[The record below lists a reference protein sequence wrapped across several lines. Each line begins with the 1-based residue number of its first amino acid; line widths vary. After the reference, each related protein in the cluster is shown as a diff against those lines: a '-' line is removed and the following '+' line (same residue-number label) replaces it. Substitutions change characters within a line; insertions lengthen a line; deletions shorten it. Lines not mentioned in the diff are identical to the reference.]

1 MTRSEWLKDAL
12 QIPLPEDPA
21 LILDGCRRLLGPN
34 LFSASPGAV
43 GDAQCP
49 GRDPGV
55 VLQLWMDHLRRL
67 LDDLHWQDASL
78 TGRRFDGGASVFLA
92 AAVDRLFSA
101 AYVIEAG
108 WHFCACGLLGIPP
121 IPRETLLADLRSILA
136 HEANPAFAAV
146 VAEAETRGIDRL
158 LDDDMVTFGHGKSSA
173 TWAIDSLPVAPDW
186 HGVHDLPLALVTG
199 TNGKT
204 TTTRLIAAMAA
215 EAGLVSGLSSTEFV
229 KVGDQILEQGDYA
242 GPAGAR
248 LLLRD
253 QRLELPVLEVARG
266 GILRRGLPV
275 TRAQV
280 AVVTNVAADH
290 LGQYGITT
298 VDDLARVKLSVH
310 RALRPGGKLVLNAD
324 NPFVVAAAPAHVPTL
339 WFSLSPQTAQ
349 IRLARARREPCGW
362 YEADRLMLSD
372 GLTETALIDAGDVPL
387 TLGGA
392 ARYNIENALAAAL
405 AARALGLPDEAIRAV
420 LARFRSDPT
429 DNPGRANEF
438 LHNGARVFVDYAH
451 NPHSIA
457 AISSALAALPAQRRF
472 ILLSH
477 AGDRS
482 DEEIRALVTGAFA
495 LSPDVVVVAENPRFL
510 RGRDLGALPALMRAR
525 CLELG
530 MNPAQIHDAPT
541 PGDGAARILDA
552 LQPGDLALMLVHD
565 DRTRIFAMLA
575 ETQSAGLELQVEDR
589 SS

>member
-1 MTRSEWLKDAL
+1 MTRSEWLKGAL

-21 LILDGCRRLLGPN
+21 LVLDGCRRLLGPN

-43 GDAQCP
+43 GDVLCP
-49 GRDPGV
+49 GRDPEV
-55 VLQLWMDHLRRL
+55 VLKVWLEQMRSL
-67 LDDLHWQDASL
+67 LDDLAWQDAAL

-92 AAVDRLFSA
+92 APVDRLFSA

-108 WHFCACGLLGIPP
+108 WYFCACGLLGVAP
-121 IPRETLLADLRSILA
+121 IQRETLLANLRSILA
-136 HEANPAFAAV
+136 HEANPALAAF
-146 VAEAETRGIDRL
+146 VAESGMQGIDRL
-158 LDDDMVTFGHGKSSA
+158 LDDDLITFGHGKGSV
-173 TWAIDSLPVAPDW
+173 TWEVDSLPVAPDW

-215 EAGLVSGLSSTEFV
+215 AAGLVSGLSSTEFV
-229 KVGDQILEQGDYA
+229 KVGDDILEQGDYA

-248 LLLRD
+248 VLLRD
-253 QRLELPVLEVARG
+253 RRLELAVLEVARG

-275 TRAQV
+275 MRAQV

-310 RALRPGGKLVLNAD
+310 RALRPGGALVLNAD
-324 NPFVVAAAPAHVPTL
+324 NPFVVSAAPAQVPAI

-349 IRLARARREPCGW
+349 IRSARARGKPCGW
-362 YEADRLMLSD
+362 YEADMLMLSD
-372 GLTETALIDAGDVPL
+372 GSSETALIGARDVPL

-405 AARALGLPDEAIRAV
+405 AARGLGLPDEAIRSV
-420 LARFRSDPT
+420 LARFRSDSK

-438 LHNGARVFVDYAH
+438 LCNGARVFVDYAH

-457 AISSALAALPAQRRF
+457 AISSALAALPAKRRF

-495 LSPDVVVVAENPRFL
+495 LSPDIVVVAENPKFL
-510 RGRDLGALPALMRAR
+510 RGRDFGALPALMRAR

-530 MNPAQIHDAPT
+530 LNPAAILDAQN
-541 PGDGAARILDA
+541 PGDGAERILDA
-552 LQPGDLALMLVHD
+552 LQPGDLALLLVHD
-565 DRTRIFAMLA
+565 DRPRIFARLA
-575 ETQSAGLELQVEDR
+575 ETNAR
-589 SS
+589 SLP

>member
-1 MTRSEWLKDAL
+1 
-12 QIPLPEDPA
+12 
-21 LILDGCRRLLGPN
+21 LDQVRG
-34 LFSASPGAV
+34 
-43 GDAQCP
+43 
-49 GRDPGV
+49 
-55 VLQLWMDHLRRL
+55 L
-67 LDDLHWQDASL
+67 LDDLGWPDASL

-92 AAVDRLFSA
+92 APVDRLFSA

-108 WHFCACGLLGIPP
+108 WHFCACGLLGVAPM
-121 IPRETLLADLRSILA
+121 PRATLLAELSAIIA
-136 HEANPAFAAV
+136 HEANPAFTAL
-146 VAEAETRGIDRL
+146 VAEAEARGIDRL
-158 LDDDMVTFGHGKSSA
+158 LDDDVITFGHGKSSA

-186 HGVHDLPLALVTG
+186 QGIHDLPLALVTG

-215 EAGLVSGLSSTEFV
+215 AAGLLSGLSSTEFV
-229 KVGDQILEQGDYA
+229 KVGDQILDHGDFA

-253 QRLELPVLEVARG
+253 QRLELAVLEVARG

-275 TRAQV
+275 AHAQV

-298 VDDLARVKLSVH
+298 VDDLAQVKLSVH

-324 NPFVVAAAPAHVPTL
+324 NPFVVSAAPAHSPAV

-349 IRLARARREPCGW
+349 IRTARAKGEPCGW
-362 YEADRLMLSD
+362 YEADMLMLSD
-372 GLTETALIDAGDVPL
+372 GSAETALIDARSVPL

-405 AARALGLPDEAIRAV
+405 AARALGVSDDAIQAV
-420 LARFRSDPT
+420 LARFRSDAK

-438 LHNGARVFVDYAH
+438 LFNGARVFVDYAH

-457 AISSALAALPAQRRF
+457 AISSALATLPSRRRF

-482 DEEIRALVTGAFA
+482 DEEIGALVTGAFA
-495 LSPDVVVVAENPRFL
+495 LSPNVVVVAENPKFL

-530 MNPAQIHDAPT
+530 LPSDAILDAPN
-541 PGDGAARILDA
+541 PGDGAMRILDD
-552 LQPGDLALMLVHD
+552 LQPGDLALLLVHD
-565 DRTRIFAMLA
+565 DRARVFAKLA
-575 ETQSAGLELQVEDR
+575 ET
-589 SS
+589 SSHERP

>member
-21 LILDGCRRLLGPN
+21 LVLDSCRRLLGPN

-43 GDAQCP
+43 GDALCP
-49 GRDPGV
+49 GRDPDE
-55 VLQLWMDHLRRL
+55 VLQVWLDQVRGL
-67 LDDLHWQDASL
+67 LDDLGWHDADL
-78 TGRRFDGGASVFLA
+78 IRRRFDGGASIFLA
-92 AAVDRLFSA
+92 APVDRLFSA

-108 WHFCACGLLGIPP
+108 WHFCACGFLGVAPM
-121 IPRETLLADLRSILA
+121 PRETLLADLRAILA
-136 HEANPAFAAV
+136 HEANPAFTAL
-146 VAEAETRGIDRL
+146 VAEAEARGIDRL
-158 LDDDMVTFGHGKSSA
+158 LDDDVVTFGHGKSSA
-173 TWAIDSLPVAPDW
+173 TWAIDSLPAAPDW
-186 HGVHDLPLALVTG
+186 QGVHDLPLALVTG

-229 KVGDQILEQGDYA
+229 KVGDEILDHGDYA

-253 QRLELPVLEVARG
+253 QRLELAVLEVARG

-275 TRAQV
+275 THAQV

-298 VDDLARVKLSVH
+298 VDDLAQVKLSVH

-324 NPFVVAAAPAHVPTL
+324 NPFVVSAAPAHSPTM

-349 IRLARARREPCGW
+349 IRAARARGEPCGW
-362 YEADRLMLSD
+362 YEADMLMLSD
-372 GLTETALIDAGDVPL
+372 GSTETALIDARDVPL

-405 AARALGLPDEAIRAV
+405 AARALGVPDHAIRAV
-420 LARFRSDPT
+420 LARFRSDAK

-438 LHNGARVFVDYAH
+438 LWNGARVFVDYAH

-457 AISSALAALPAQRRF
+457 AISSALAALPSRRRF

-495 LSPDVVVVAENPRFL
+495 LSPDVVVVAENPKFL

-530 MNPAQIHDAPT
+530 LPPDAILDAPN
-541 PGDGAARILDA
+541 PGDGAMRILDD
-552 LQPGDLALMLVHD
+552 LQPGDLALLLVHD
-565 DRTRIFAMLA
+565 DRARIFARLA
-575 ETQSAGLELQVEDR
+575 ETSVLE
-589 SS
+589 

>member
-21 LILDGCRRLLGPN
+21 LVLDGCRRLLGPN
-34 LFSASPGAV
+34 LFSPSPGAV
-43 GDAQCP
+43 GDALCP
-49 GRDPGV
+49 GRDPDE
-55 VLQLWMDHLRRL
+55 VLRVWLDQVRGL
-67 LDDLHWQDASL
+67 LAELGWPDIAL
-78 TGRRFDGGASVFLA
+78 TGRRFDGGASIFLA
-92 AAVDRLFSA
+92 APVDRLFSA

-108 WHFCACGLLGIPP
+108 WHFCACGLLGVAPV
-121 IPRETLLADLRSILA
+121 PRAALLADLRTILA
-136 HEANPAFAAV
+136 REANPAF
-146 VAEAETRGIDRL
+146 VALVAKAKELGIDRL
-158 LDDDMVTFGHGKSSA
+158 LDDDLVTFGHGKASV
-173 TWAIDSLPVAPDW
+173 TWAVDSLPATPGW
-186 HGVHDLPLALVTG
+186 QGVHDLPLALVTG

-229 KVGDQILEQGDYA
+229 KVGDEILDQGDYA

-253 QRLELPVLEVARG
+253 KRLELAVLEVARG

-275 TRAQV
+275 THAQV

-298 VDDLARVKLSVH
+298 VDDLAQVKLSVH
-310 RALRPGGKLVLNAD
+310 RALRPGGTLVLNAD
-324 NPFVVAAAPAHVPTL
+324 NPFVVSAAPAHSPAV
-339 WFSLSPQTAQ
+339 WFSLSPGTAQ
-349 IRLARARREPCGW
+349 IRAARAEGEACGW
-362 YEADRLMLSD
+362 YEADMLMLSD
-372 GLTETALIDAGDVPL
+372 GSTETALIDARKVPL

-405 AARALGLPDEAIRAV
+405 AARALGVPDTAIRAV
-420 LARFRSDPT
+420 LARFRSDAK

-438 LHNGARVFVDYAH
+438 LFNGARVFVDYAH

-457 AISSALAALPAQRRF
+457 AISSALAALPARRRF

-482 DEEIRALVTGAFA
+482 DEEIAALVTGAFA

-525 CLELG
+525 CLDLG
-530 MNPAQIHDAPT
+530 LPPDAILDAPT
-541 PGDGAARILDA
+541 PGDGAMRILDD
-552 LQPGDLALMLVHD
+552 LRPGDLALLLVHD
-565 DRTRIFAMLA
+565 DRARIFARLA
-575 ETQSAGLELQVEDR
+575 ETGRTER
-589 SS
+589 P

>member
-12 QIPLPEDPA
+12 QLPLPEDPA
-21 LILDGCRRLLGPN
+21 LVLDGCRRLLGPN
-34 LFSASPGAV
+34 LFSVSPGAV
-43 GDAQCP
+43 GDALCP
-49 GRDPGV
+49 DRDPET
-55 VLQLWMDHLRRL
+55 VLQVWLDHVRGL
-67 LDDLHWQDASL
+67 LDDLAWQNASL
-78 TGRRFDGGASVFLA
+78 TGRHFDGGASVFLA

-108 WHFCACGLLGIPP
+108 WYFCVCGLLGVNP
-121 IPRETLLADLRSILA
+121 IPRGTLLAELRSIFA
-136 HEANPAFAAV
+136 HEANTAFAAL
-146 VAEAETRGIDRL
+146 VAEAEARGVDRL
-158 LDDDMVTFGHGKSSA
+158 LDDDMVTFGHGKSSV

-186 HGVHDLPLALVTG
+186 DGVHDLPLALVTG

-215 EAGLVSGLSSTEFV
+215 AAGLVSGLSSTEFV
-229 KVGDQILEQGDYA
+229 KVGDEILEQGDYA

-253 QRLELPVLEVARG
+253 QRLELAVLEVARG

-275 TRAQV
+275 TRALV

-310 RALRPGGKLVLNAD
+310 RALRPGGALVLNAD
-324 NPFVVAAAPAHVPTL
+324 DPFVVSAAPAHSPTM
-339 WFSLSPQTAQ
+339 WFSLSPQTPQ
-349 IRLARARREPCGW
+349 VQSARAGGEPCGW
-362 YEADRLMLSD
+362 YEADMLMLSD
-372 GLTETALIDAGDVPL
+372 GSAETALIDVRNVPL

-405 AARALGLPDEAIRAV
+405 AARALGLPDEAIRSV
-420 LARFRSDPT
+420 LARFRSDPK

-438 LHNGARVFVDYAH
+438 LCNGARVFVDYAH

-457 AISSALAALPAQRRF
+457 AISSTLAVVPSKRRF

-482 DEEIRALVTGAFA
+482 DEEIRELVTGAFA
-495 LSPDVVVVAENPRFL
+495 LSPDVVVVAENPKFL

-530 MNPAQIHDAPT
+530 LKQAEIIDAPN
-541 PGDGAARILDA
+541 PGEGAERILNV
-552 LQPGDLALMLVHD
+552 LQPGDLALLLVHD
-565 DRTRIFAMLA
+565 DRARIFAMLA
-575 ETQSAGLELQVEDR
+575 KASVPAQS
-589 SS
+589 